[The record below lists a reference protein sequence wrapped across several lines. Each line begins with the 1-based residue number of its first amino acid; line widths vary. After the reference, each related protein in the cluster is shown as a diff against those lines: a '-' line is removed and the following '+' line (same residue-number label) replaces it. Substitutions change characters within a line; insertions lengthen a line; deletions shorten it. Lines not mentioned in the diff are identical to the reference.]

1 MEYKCAFVGHE
12 PENLSWGCDENAPE
26 CAKLKRYIKYIIE
39 KLLFNGYDYFIC
51 GIRPGIEIMC
61 SEIMLELKKNNSF
74 TLEILAD
81 KNFTEDKNRVENIL
95 RKCDKIKNLNGSNMR
110 TDNNKKNYIID
121 NADILVIICNGSP
134 GFTREIMKSSLLNNE
149 KIVKII
155 DPDDFQIISV

>member
-1 MEYKCAFVGHE
+1 
-12 PENLSWGCDENAPE
+12 
-26 CAKLKRYIKYIIE
+26 
-39 KLLFNGYDYFIC
+39 
-51 GIRPGIEIMC
+51 
-61 SEIMLELKKNNSF
+61 
-74 TLEILAD
+74 
-81 KNFTEDKNRVENIL
+81 
-95 RKCDKIKNLNGSNMR
+95 MR

>member
-1 MEYKCAFVGHE
+1 MGHE

-39 KLLFNGYDYFIC
+39 KLLVNGYDYFIS

-61 SEIMLELKKNNSF
+61 SEIMLELKKSKSF
-74 TLEILAD
+74 TLEIVAD
-81 KNFTEDKNRVENIL
+81 KISMEGKERIENIL
-95 RKCDKIKNLNGSNMR
+95 RNCDKIKNMNGNNMR
-110 TDNNKKNYIID
+110 VVNNRKNYIID

-134 GFTREIMKSSLLNNE
+134 GFTKEIMKCSLTDNE

-155 DPDDFQIISV
+155 DPDDFLIINI